1 VSSLHGLTQD
11 GVKVALGIKESYRS
25 HQPICVPGEEAR
37 ILTPENLLNHDLH
50 LDGFEDPIPLAMV
63 AARDPESPMAL
74 AAAARLSPLAGRE
87 PLVGGVFAI
96 MGEKTKHP
104 LVRSCVD
111 LVTEHDFNPRSISE
125 LRRRASKVIVN
136 TRQQYTVALR
146 QNLRAL
152 LDGTIAPREF
162 VREFF
167 ELTEAGN
174 LRSDIRKKLVLSLLL
189 SENVRPS
196 IKFLF
201 LENFQR
207 FPKPVRLAI
216 ISAVLK
222 AEPGHHIQMIREEL
236 RWMVAQ
242 GRMQKAAH

>member
-1 VSSLHGLTQD
+1 MSRLQGLTPD
-11 GVKVALGIKESYRS
+11 GLKVAMGIKDSYRTG
-25 HQPICVPGEEAR
+25 QPICLPGHDAR

-50 LDGFEDPIPLAMV
+50 LDGFEDPLPLAMV

-74 AAAARLSPLAGRE
+74 AAAARMSPLAGRE
-87 PLVGGVFAI
+87 PLVAGVFAI

-111 LVTEHDFNPRSISE
+111 LVTEHDFNPLAIAE
-125 LRRRASKVIVN
+125 LRRRANGIIVT
-136 TRQQYTVALR
+136 TRQQYTQALR

-152 LDGTIAPREF
+152 LDGTVAPREF

-174 LRSDIRKKLVLSLLL
+174 LRADIRKKLVLSLLL

-196 IKFLF
+196 VKFLF
-201 LENFQR
+201 LENFAR
-207 FPKPVRLAI
+207 FPRAVRLAI

-222 AEPGHHIQMIREEL
+222 AEPGHHIQMIRDEL

-242 GRMQKAAH
+242 GRMQKKAH